1 MIKCRK
7 CGESE
12 DIMNVKE
19 LFAKVNTA
27 ELAKELEWYCK
38 ADIVEDMLSEFE
50 STQPHISD
58 RVLISSD
65 TIRNTRLEACAP
77 VELVR
82 WEDILGTEISEKCF
96 EDCTEIELATSLFTE
111 MTEHGFDSQGRSE
124 EIARILEGG
133 SLVI

>member
-1 MIKCRK
+1 
-7 CGESE
+7 
-12 DIMNVKE
+12 MNVKE

-65 TIRNTRLEACAP
+65 TIRNTRLEACAL
-77 VELVR
+77 VE
-82 WEDILGTEISEKCF
+82 TP
-96 EDCTEIELATSLFTE
+96 
-111 MTEHGFDSQGRSE
+111 GRYRVK
-124 EIARILEGG
+124 A
-133 SLVI
+133 VNT